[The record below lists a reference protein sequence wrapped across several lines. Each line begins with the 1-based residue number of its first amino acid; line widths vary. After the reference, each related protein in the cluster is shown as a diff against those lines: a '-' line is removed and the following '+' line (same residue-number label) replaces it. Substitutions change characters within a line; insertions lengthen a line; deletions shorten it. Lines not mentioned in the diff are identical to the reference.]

1 MAVSTVAPTHDA
13 AQVAALLDQ
22 PEVRALVAGLD
33 AARWTG
39 RPGYGHRALVGAA
52 LVKAVYAL
60 PTWSRTCRLIAE
72 HQALRDALGAA
83 PSQDACYRFTKRL
96 ATLDGGGGPL
106 ARCIDAVVTALTVV
120 LPDYG
125 VDVSIDGSNMPAY
138 ANGQKYVKK
147 GGALRKKFSDP
158 DATWGHRSAVGH
170 RAAGS
175 FYGFKVHAAVCSR
188 TGLPLAWTVDTAKAG
203 ESPKVPELLDTA
215 ARRGARVATCA
226 MDRGYD
232 NGPVYDACAA
242 RGVRPVVPLVNS
254 VRVKR
259 GDHLPPSCVH
269 GPWTFAGADEKRG
282 RTKWRCPTAEC
293 SPRSVWLKAGRLH
306 PLIPRESV
314 RFKTLY
320 AGRGA
325 VEREF
330 GRLKHEWG
338 LGPLRVRRLHRV
350 ALHTDLTILARLA
363 ATLAAER
370 AARAAVAA

>member
-1 MAVSTVAPTHDA
+1 VAVSTVAPRHDA

-22 PEVRALVAGLD
+22 PEIRALVADLD
-33 AARWTG
+33 GARWTG
-39 RPGYGHRALVGAA
+39 RPGYGSRVLVGAA

-72 HQALRDALGAA
+72 HDALRAALGGA
-83 PSQDACYRFTKRL
+83 PSQSACYRFTKRL
-96 ATLDGGGGPL
+96 AENGDPL
-106 ARCIDAVVTALTVV
+106 ARCIDAVVTALTAV

-125 VDVSIDGSNMPAY
+125 VDVSIDGSDMPAY

-147 GGALRKKFSDP
+147 GGPLRKKFSDP

-175 FYGFKVHAAVCSR
+175 FYGYKVHAVVCSR
-188 TGLPLAWTVDTAKAG
+188 TGLPLAWTVDTAKSG
-203 ESPKVPELLDTA
+203 ESPKVPDLLDV
-215 ARRGARVATCA
+215 ARSRGAVIETAA

-232 NGPVYDACAA
+232 NGPIYEACAL
-242 RGVRPVVPLVNS
+242 RDIRPVVPLTRS
-254 VRVKR
+254 ARVKR

-269 GPWTFAGADEKRG
+269 GPWTFAGADAKRG
-282 RTKWRCPTAEC
+282 RTKWRCPTGAC
-293 SPRSVWLKAGRLH
+293 SPRSVWIKAGRLH

-338 LGPLRVRRLHRV
+338 LGPLRVRRLFRV
-350 ALHTDLTILARLA
+350 AVHADLTILARLA

-370 AARAAVAA
+370 AAATALAA